1 MQSRSC
7 DWNRAAHARKEKVT
21 GFRVEYQVPDPDE
34 LGSGPIG
41 SRSFRVMR
49 MGGQS
54 CFAVFISWFTY
65 PVFIQFI
72 LLAVLLVIYYIIIS

>member
-1 MQSRSC
+1 MQSRSR

-21 GFRVEYQVPDPDE
+21 GFRVEYQELDPDE
-34 LGSGPIG
+34 LGSGSIG

-54 CFAVFISWFTY
+54 CIAVFLSL
-65 PVFIQFI
+65 FIYS
-72 LLAVLLVIYYIIIS
+72 LVYLVYCYDIIIGSIIGT